1 MPFTGGPRVL
11 MVSGQVLEVMSDSE
25 AKWWN
30 SSRDKYT
37 EQTRF
42 SENTDLQD
50 LDRLLVLELMSYRWS
65 QFLAMGHDYEG
76 FTIEEEKLR
85 RSMREYS
92 DQISKLKASMGL
104 TKQVRDAAAA
114 EGDFSQW
121 ISDLK
126 QRAKAFGIHRE
137 RQLTKALV
145 LVNELSGIVGTYDR
159 ADTEERAKT
168 GFTSE
173 KDILDWIRHTLLPE
187 YKALD
192 EHFRKN
198 EQQYWVRD
206 Q

>member
-1 MPFTGGPRVL
+1 VPFKGGPRVL
-11 MVSGQVLEVMSDSE
+11 MVSGQMLEVMSDAE

-30 SSRDKYT
+30 TSRDKYS

-50 LDRLLVLELMSYRWS
+50 LDRLLILELMVYRWS

-85 RSMREYS
+85 RAMREYS

-121 ISDLK
+121 MSDLK
-126 QRAKAFGIHRE
+126 VRAKAFGIHRE
-137 RQLTKALV
+137 HQLTKALV
-145 LVNELSGIVGTYDR
+145 LMNELSGMVGTFDR
-159 ADTEERAKT
+159 ADAEERAKT
-168 GFTSE
+168 GYTTE
-173 KDILDWIRHTLLPE
+173 KDIVAWVRHTMLPE
-187 YKALD
+187 YHALD

-198 EQQYWVRD
+198 QQVYWVRD

>member
-1 MPFTGGPRVL
+1 
-11 MVSGQVLEVMSDSE
+11 MVSGQMLEVMDDSE

-30 SSRDKYT
+30 QSRDRYQA
-37 EQTRF
+37 QTRF
-42 SENTDLQD
+42 TENTDLQD
-50 LDRLLVLELMSYRWS
+50 LDRLLILELLIYRWS

-126 QRAKAFGIHRE
+126 IRAKAFGIHRE
-137 RQLTKALV
+137 SQLTKALV

-159 ADTEERAKT
+159 ADHEERAKT

-173 KDILDWIRHTLLPE
+173 ADIVAWVRHTMIPE

-192 EHFRKN
+192 EHFRST
-198 EQQYWVRD
+198 QQTYWIRD